1 MLDNRPA
8 YRITDQVYV
17 TRSDINEII
26 LAKSAI
32 RTGIEILLQKA
43 GLRDE
48 DIELFT
54 VAGAFGTYLDLDSA
68 VGIGMFPDIPM
79 ERFEQVGNA
88 AGSGAQRMLL
98 SAAERK
104 RGELIAEQTQYVEL
118 TSEAQFKNVYVRAMN
133 LKRGSLKTGIN

>member
-1 MLDNRPA
+1 M
-8 YRITDQVYV
+8 

-88 AGSGAQRMLL
+88 AGSGALKAAL
-98 SAAERK
+98 SESAFNQAAAMVSRTEF
-104 RGELIAEQTQYVEL
+104 VEL
-118 TSEAQFKNVYVRAMN
+118 AADPDFQDRFVDELYFPEED
-133 LKRGSLKTGIN
+133 